1 MQNFTRTCRK
11 KWTTIL
17 KRSVLALSVAS
28 ISLSLSAHA
37 DALVAVEAPAAA
49 SLESSLQSGV
59 PNAQLTNDSL
69 AVETTL
75 NINSAS
81 VVELA
86 NTLPGIGMLKAQR
99 IVEWR
104 RSNGLFEYKDQLLE
118 IPGIG
123 VKTLERIQPYFHLG
137 ETPSAMLDDPLKT
150 SVNDTAPVLANIV
163 RGAISDAERARTLA
177 QGG

>member
-1 MQNFTRTCRK
+1 MANADFPVGMDVHTVTPMESAFQNGEGDPQFNND
-11 KWTTIL
+11 
-17 KRSVLALSVAS
+17 VVA
-28 ISLSLSAHA
+28 
-37 DALVAVEAPAAA
+37 E
-49 SLESSLQSGV
+49 ES
-59 PNAQLTNDSL
+59 
-69 AVETTL
+69 TL

-123 VKTLERIQPYFHLG
+123 VKTLERIQPFFHLG
-137 ETPSAMLDDPLKT
+137 ETPSAMLSAPSNKT
-150 SVNDTAPVLANIV
+150 FNKRAPVPAPVPALTDIV
-163 RGAISDAERARTLA
+163 RGALVDAERARTLA

>member
-1 MQNFTRTCRK
+1 MQNLTRMCSN
-11 KWTTIL
+11 KWV
-17 KRSVLALSVAS
+17 S
-28 ISLSLSAHA
+28 
-37 DALVAVEAPAAA
+37 EAIDSHIVVPAQNVFDD
-49 SLESSLQSGV
+49 SER
-59 PNAQLTNDSL
+59 NAQLTGKTTTIE
-69 AVETTL
+69 ATL

-86 NTLPGIGMLKAQR
+86 NKLPGIGMLKAQR

-123 VKTLERIQPYFHLG
+123 VKTLERIQSYFHLG
-137 ETPSAMLDDPLKT
+137 ETPSAMLDAPFNKT
-150 SVNDTAPVLANIV
+150 VNEKAPVLTDIV
-163 RGAISDAERARTLA
+163 RGAIADAERSRTLP